1 MCHQGHPVVVVREGL
16 LRAVS
21 TAGDSGLDAGYWTPH
36 KAGQVIE
43 YYKRPITFI
52 FYISRTISFATHLL
66 PSIKRLQYAQN
77 EDRWNW
83 YVCAGKCNY

>member
-1 MCHQGHPVVVVREGL
+1 MCRQGHPVVVVREDL

-21 TAGDSGLDAGYWTPH
+21 AAGDSGPGAGY
-36 KAGQVIE
+36 GDIG
-43 YYKRPITFI
+43 YYKRSITFI